1 MRRMQPRIIEASSGG
16 PLALA
21 ARASETRSPNGSDP
35 LSLLGASPAP
45 QKMIQ
50 SAFAST
56 RGAADTRHGNCVIG
70 RPIDG
75 APRRTAAPAE
85 TNVSAHRR
93 NASEPRAHAVFPRR
107 RAGRLVAS
115 RPAPYYSDA
124 DDAPGPTMTSGW
136 VLRKVKQNDKWVRRW
151 LEVNR
156 HVLYSYQACPAE
168 SPQARVINMLD
179 LRKTREIKLVDGG
192 VAGLFCIVPVSAD
205 GQHPGYLMRADTAA
219 NAQEWVTGL
228 NKVRA
233 IELEKSPVESEGRQP
248 EETVCCC
255 IRRRRPA
262 EATRLVN

>member
-1 MRRMQPRIIEASSGG
+1 
-16 PLALA
+16 
-21 ARASETRSPNGSDP
+21 
-35 LSLLGASPAP
+35 
-45 QKMIQ
+45 
-50 SAFAST
+50 
-56 RGAADTRHGNCVIG
+56 
-70 RPIDG
+70 
-75 APRRTAAPAE
+75 
-85 TNVSAHRR
+85 
-93 NASEPRAHAVFPRR
+93 
-107 RAGRLVAS
+107 
-115 RPAPYYSDA
+115 
-124 DDAPGPTMTSGW
+124 MTSGW

-233 IELEKSPVESEGRQP
+233 QEREKSPRAAEGG
-248 EETVCCC
+248 
-255 IRRRRPA
+255 
-262 EATRLVN
+262 

>member
-1 MRRMQPRIIEASSGG
+1 MW
-16 PLALA
+16 
-21 ARASETRSPNGSDP
+21 DP
-35 LSLLGASPAP
+35 YRDGRFT
-45 QKMIQ
+45 KKY
-50 SAFAST
+50 
-56 RGAADTRHGNCVIG
+56 DTC
-70 RPIDG
+70 P
-75 APRRTAAPAE
+75 P
-85 TNVSAHRR
+85 
-93 NASEPRAHAVFPRR
+93 
-107 RAGRLVAS
+107 
-115 RPAPYYSDA
+115 
-124 DDAPGPTMTSGW
+124 GW
-136 VLRKVKQNDKWVRRW
+136 VRRKVKDSDKWVGRW

-156 HVLYSYQACPAE
+156 HILYSYQACPAE

-233 IELEKSPVESEGRQP
+233 VELEKSPVESEGRQP

>member
-1 MRRMQPRIIEASSGG
+1 MGRRAV
-16 PLALA
+16 PL
-21 ARASETRSPNGSDP
+21 P
-35 LSLLGASPAP
+35 LLL
-45 QKMIQ
+45 
-50 SAFAST
+50 
-56 RGAADTRHGNCVIG
+56 
-70 RPIDG
+70 
-75 APRRTAAPAE
+75 RRTAVPAE
-85 TNVSAHRR
+85 TPIGAAH
-93 NASEPRAHAVFPRR
+93 PRR
-107 RAGRLVAS
+107 RPPQVRSAASSPLVDVE
-115 RPAPYYSDA
+115 PEGDA
-124 DDAPGPTMTSGW
+124 RMTSGW

-219 NAQEWVTGL
+219 NAQEWVAGL

-233 IELEKSPVESEGRQP
+233 VELEKSPVESEGRQP

>member
-1 MRRMQPRIIEASSGG
+1 MAARPASSST
-16 PLALA
+16 LFMMVY
-21 ARASETRSPNGSDP
+21 RSGIMRVVSTPTTSKAY
-35 LSLLGASPAP
+35 SMPA
-45 QKMIQ
+45 
-50 SAFAST
+50 
-56 RGAADTRHGNCVIG
+56 
-70 RPIDG
+70 
-75 APRRTAAPAE
+75 
-85 TNVSAHRR
+85 
-93 NASEPRAHAVFPRR
+93 
-107 RAGRLVAS
+107 
-115 RPAPYYSDA
+115 
-124 DDAPGPTMTSGW
+124 
-136 VLRKVKQNDKWVRRW
+136 
-151 LEVNR
+151 
-156 HVLYSYQACPAE
+156 
-168 SPQARVINMLD
+168 QARVINMLD